1 MTWLHFLNDCAE
13 INKMLNASIQS
24 LSTIHYPLSTSLRI
38 CMALA
43 TLCPAGPA
51 VRTLQADPAVPFS
64 DRTRALGIDFRHQ
77 RGASAQKHLVETM
90 GSGCALLDYDGDGR
104 LDVLL
109 INGGR
114 TPDSPPFVPRAH
126 ALYRNRGGGR
136 LEEVTR
142 EAGLDLPAGY
152 GMGVAVSDYDNDGDL
167 DLYLTHFGPN
177 RLYRNNGD
185 GTFSDVTGRAGVA
198 GAEWSTGAAFFDYDR
213 DGAPDLYVVNYLDAT
228 FERNPPC
235 EMKGIRAYCHPRHF
249 AGVPDRL
256 YRNLGDGRFRDVSR
270 SSGILNPEGKGLG
283 VVAADFDGD
292 GWVDL
297 YVANDSVRNVLLR
310 NKGDGTFS
318 DVTLLS
324 GTGYNSQ
331 AQAEAGMGVDAA
343 DYDGDSLLDIFVT
356 NYDLETNA
364 LYRYQGN
371 WLFGDERWRSGLAR
385 KDRFL
390 LGFGAG
396 FLDFDNDGDRD
407 LLVVNGH
414 VVDNIERIQPDLSHP
429 QPDQLFENRG
439 GRFVEHGPFY
449 RWSSRQPR
457 VGRGA
462 ALGDID
468 NDGDIDVLISNC
480 GAEPTLLINRVGA
493 RRNWIQLRLT
503 GTDSSRDAVGTRLTL
518 TTAEG
523 EQSDQ
528 ITGGGSYL
536 SASDLRA
543 HFGLGEAARVE
554 EIRIRW
560 PSGKEEVLKDIPANR
575 ILHVTEG
582 RPSEFSTVPGPRP
595 AAE

>member
-1 MTWLHFLNDCAE
+1 MTWLNFLNDCAE

-51 VRTLQADPAVPFS
+51 VRTLRADPAVPFS

-152 GMGVAVSDYDNDGDL
+152 GMGVAVSDYDNDGDP

-256 YRNLGDGRFRDVSR
+256 YRNLGDGRFGEVSR

-283 VVAADFDGD
+283 VLAADFDGD

-543 HFGLGEAARVE
+543 HFGLGEAVRVE

-582 RPSEFSTVPGPRP
+582 RPSEFSTAPGPRP

>member
-1 MTWLHFLNDCAE
+1 MTWLNFLNDCAE

-51 VRTLQADPAVPFS
+51 VRTLRADPAVPFS

-126 ALYRNRGGGR
+126 ALYRNRGGAR

-152 GMGVAVSDYDNDGDL
+152 GMGVAVSDYDNDGDP

-256 YRNLGDGRFRDVSR
+256 YRNLGDGRFGEVSR

-283 VVAADFDGD
+283 VLAADFDGD

>member
-1 MTWLHFLNDCAE
+1 MQTLSTLHSPLST
-13 INKMLNASIQS
+13 LHSP
-24 LSTIHYPLSTSLRI
+24 LSTILRF
-38 CMALA
+38 CVALA
-43 TLCPAGPA
+43 ALYSPVSA
-51 VRTLQADPAVPFS
+51 VRTLRADPAVPFS

-114 TPDSPPFVPRAH
+114 TPDSTPFVPRAH

-152 GMGVAVSDYDNDGDL
+152 GMGVAVSDYDNDGDP

-256 YRNLGDGRFRDVSR
+256 YRNLGDGRFGEVSR

-493 RRNWIQLRLT
+493 RQNWIQLRLT

-543 HFGLGEAARVE
+543 HFGLGEAVRVE

-575 ILHVTEG
+575 ILQVTEG
-582 RPSEFSTVPGPRP
+582 RPSEFSTAPGPRP

>member
-1 MTWLHFLNDCAE
+1 
-13 INKMLNASIQS
+13 MLNPSIQS
-24 LSTIHYPLSTSLRI
+24 LATLHSPLS
-38 CMALA
+38 A
-43 TLCPAGPA
+43 TLGFCMVLPALYLLGSSGDA
-51 VRTLQADPAVPFS
+51 VRADPAAPFD
-64 DRTRALGIDFRHQ
+64 DRTRTMGIDFRHQ
-77 RGASAQKHLVETM
+77 NGASAQKHLVETM

-114 TPDSPPFVPRAH
+114 TPDSPPFEPRPH
-126 ALYRNRGGGR
+126 ALYRNLGGGR
-136 LEEVTR
+136 LEEVTA
-142 EAGLDLPAGY
+142 EAGLEPAAGY
-152 GMGVAVSDYDNDGDL
+152 GMGVAVGDYDNDGNP

-198 GAEWSTGAAFFDYDR
+198 GAEWSTSAAFFDYDG
-213 DGAPDLYVVNYLDAT
+213 DGATDLYVVNYLDAT

-249 AGVPDRL
+249 AGVADRL
-256 YRNLGDGRFRDVSR
+256 YRNLGGGRFRDVSR
-270 SSGILNPEGKGLG
+270 SSSILNPEGKGLG
-283 VVAADFDGD
+283 VVAADFDQD

-297 YVANDSVRNVLLR
+297 YVANDSVRNFLFKNNR
-310 NKGDGTFS
+310 DGTFT

-324 GTGYNSQ
+324 GSGYNSQ

-343 DYDGDSLLDIFVT
+343 DYDGDRLLDIVVT

-396 FLDFDNDGDRD
+396 FLDYDNDGDRD

-429 QPDQLFENRG
+429 QPDQLFENLG
-439 GRFVEHGPFY
+439 GRFLEHEPFY
-449 RWSSRQPR
+449 LWSSRQPR
-457 VGRGA
+457 VGRGMA
-462 ALGDID
+462 PGDID

-480 GAEPTLLINRVGA
+480 GAEPALLINRVGA
-493 RRNWIQLRLT
+493 RKNWIQLRLT

-523 EQSDQ
+523 RQTDQ
-528 ITGGGSYL
+528 VTGGGSYL
-536 SASDLRA
+536 SAGDPRA
-543 HFGLGEAARVE
+543 HFGLGEVARVQ

-560 PSGKEEVLKDIPANR
+560 PSGKEEVLRDIPANR
-575 ILHVTEG
+575 ILQVTEG
-582 RPSEFSTVPGPRP
+582 RASEYSTVPAPP
-595 AAE
+595 PEAE

>member
-1 MTWLHFLNDCAE
+1 MVDAE
-13 INKMLNASIQS
+13 INKLLNASIQS
-24 LSTIHYPLSTSLRI
+24 LFPLHSPRSTLLRFCIILPLMCSPVPYLDS
-38 CMALA
+38 A
-43 TLCPAGPA
+43 P
-51 VRTLQADPAVPFS
+51 ADPNVPFS

-77 RGASAQKHLVETM
+77 SGASAQKHLVETM

-114 TPDSPPFVPRAH
+114 TPDSPPFQPRPH
-126 ALYRNRGGGR
+126 ALYRNPGGGR
-136 LEEVTR
+136 LKEVTR
-142 EAGLDLPAGY
+142 EAGLDLPADY
-152 GMGVAVSDYDNDGDL
+152 GMGIAVGDYDNDGDP
-167 DLYLTHFGPN
+167 DLYFTHFGPN

-185 GTFSDVTGRAGVA
+185 GTFSDVTRVAGVA
-198 GAEWSTGAAFFDYDR
+198 GAEWSTSAAFFDYDR

-228 FERNPPC
+228 FDRNPPC

-249 AGVPDRL
+249 AGVADRL

-270 SSGILNPEGKGLG
+270 SSGISNPEGKGLG
-283 VVAADFDGD
+283 VVAADFDQD

-297 YVANDSVRNVLLR
+297 YLANDSVRNSLLR

-343 DYDGDSLLDIFVT
+343 DYDGDRLLDIFVT

-371 WLFGDERWRSGLAR
+371 WLFGDERWKSGLAR

-439 GRFVEHGPFY
+439 GLFLEHEPFY
-449 RWSSRQPR
+449 RWSSRTAR
-457 VGRGA
+457 VGRGL

-468 NDGDIDVLISNC
+468 NDGDIDVLVSNC
-480 GAEPTLLINRVGA
+480 GAEPALLINQAGA
-493 RRNWIQLRLT
+493 RKNWIQLRLT

-523 EQSDQ
+523 RQTDQ
-528 ITGGGSYL
+528 VTGGGSYL
-536 SASDLRA
+536 SAGDLRA

-560 PSGKEEVLKDIPANR
+560 PSGKEEVLRDIPANR
-575 ILHVTEG
+575 ILQVTEG
-582 RPSEFSTVPGPRP
+582 QPSEFSTAPGLRP

>member
-1 MTWLHFLNDCAE
+1 MR
-13 INKMLNASIQS
+13 NASINS
-24 LSTIHYPLSTSLRI
+24 LSTLHSSLSTLLRLRTVFP
-38 CMALA
+38 ALCLLGYSGDA
-43 TLCPAGPA
+43 VPAD
-51 VRTLQADPAVPFS
+51 TDPPFS
-64 DRTRALGIDFRHQ
+64 DRTRAMGIDFRHQ
-77 RGASAQKHLVETM
+77 NGASAQKHLVETM

-114 TPDSPPFVPRAH
+114 TPDSAPFEPRSH
-126 ALYRNRGGGR
+126 ALYRNLGGGR
-136 LEEVTR
+136 LQEVTA
-142 EAGLDLPAGY
+142 EAGLEPTVDY
-152 GMGVAVSDYDNDGDL
+152 GMGVAVGDYDNDGDP
-167 DLYLTHFGPN
+167 DLYLTCFGPN

-185 GTFSDVTGRAGVA
+185 GTFSDVTGGAGVA
-198 GAEWSTGAAFFDYDR
+198 GAEWSTSAAFFDYDR

-235 EMKGIRAYCHPRHF
+235 EMKGIRAYCHPRHY
-249 AGVPDRL
+249 AGVADRL
-256 YRNLGDGRFRDVSR
+256 YRNLGGGRFRDVSR
-270 SSGILNPEGKGLG
+270 SGGILNPEGKGLG
-283 VVAADFDGD
+283 VVAADFDQD

-297 YVANDSVRNVLLR
+297 YVANDSVRNFLFK
-310 NKGDGTFS
+310 NNGDGTFT

-343 DYDGDSLLDIFVT
+343 DYDGDRLLDIVVT

-364 LYRYQGN
+364 LYRYQGD

-439 GRFVEHGPFY
+439 GRFLEHEPFY
-449 RWSSRQPR
+449 RWSSRRPR

-480 GAEPTLLINRVGA
+480 GDEPALLVNRVGA
-493 RRNWIQLRLT
+493 RSNWIQLRLS
-503 GTDSSRDAVGTRLTL
+503 GTDSSRDAVGARLTL
-518 TTAEG
+518 ATAAG
-523 EQSDQ
+523 RQSDQ
-528 ITGGGSYL
+528 VTGGGSYL
-536 SASDLRA
+536 SAGDRRV
-543 HFGLGEAARVE
+543 HFGLGEASRVE

-560 PSGKEEVLKDIPANR
+560 PSGKEEVLRDVPANR
-575 ILHVTEG
+575 ILQVTEG
-582 RPSEFSTVPGPRP
+582 RASEYSSVPGPRP
-595 AAE
+595 AVE

>member
-1 MTWLHFLNDCAE
+1 M
-13 INKMLNASIQS
+13 INPSIQT
-24 LSTIHYPLSTSLRI
+24 LSTLHSPLSTLLVF
-38 CMALA
+38 CVALA

-51 VRTLQADPAVPFS
+51 VRTLRADPAVPFS
-64 DRTRALGIDFRHQ
+64 DRTRTMGIDFRHQ
-77 RGASAQKHLVETM
+77 NGASTQKHLVETM

-114 TPDSPPFVPRAH
+114 TPDSPLFEPRAH

-152 GMGVAVSDYDNDGDL
+152 GMGVAVGDYDNDGDP

-256 YRNLGDGRFRDVSR
+256 YRNLGDGRFGEVSR

-297 YVANDSVRNVLLR
+297 YVANDSVRNFLLR

-343 DYDGDSLLDIFVT
+343 DYDGDRLLDIFVT

-439 GRFVEHGPFY
+439 GRFVEHEPFY

-480 GAEPTLLINRVGA
+480 GAEPALLINRVGA

-582 RPSEFSTVPGPRP
+582 RPSEFSTAPGPRP

>member
-1 MTWLHFLNDCAE
+1 MQTLSTLHSPLST
-13 INKMLNASIQS
+13 LHSP
-24 LSTIHYPLSTSLRI
+24 LSTILRF
-38 CMALA
+38 CVALA
-43 TLCPAGPA
+43 ALYSPVSA
-51 VRTLQADPAVPFS
+51 VRTLRADPAVPFS

-152 GMGVAVSDYDNDGDL
+152 GMGVAVSDYDNDGDP

-256 YRNLGDGRFRDVSR
+256 YRNLGDGRFGEVSR

-575 ILHVTEG
+575 ILQVTEG
-582 RPSEFSTVPGPRP
+582 RASEFSTAPGPRP